1 VTNELSLIK
10 KDQRK
15 KHFIAQV
22 SNEIRQGAN
31 FKIEFTKRRV
41 GDVLE
46 PLQPFQKCEQP

>member
-31 FKIEFTKRRV
+31 FKIKFTKRR
-41 GDVLE
+41 GKRCFRTT
-46 PLQPFQKCEQP
+46 PAISKM